1 MINEPTMAAAPV
13 QHAAIAE
20 LCNIT
25 KTYTVA
31 GGRELKV
38 LDQIDLAIHEGELLA
53 LLGQSGSGKSTLL
66 RCLTGLTTPTTGRV
80 LAYGKPLEGINP
92 NASIV
97 FQTFALYPWLT
108 VEQNVGVGL
117 MSKLMTREEK
127 EAAVEKAIVLIG
139 LDNYHDA
146 YPREISGGM
155 RQRVGI
161 ARALVA
167 EPKILCLDEAF
178 SALDVLTAEN
188 LRNEVVTL
196 WQQQEA
202 TTLKSIFM
210 VTHNIEEAVEM
221 ASRICV
227 LFPHPGRLGLVME
240 NKLAYPRV
248 PNDPEFQ
255 RLVKVIHETITMQ
268 ALPDIPPEPP
278 PVSGRPI
285 SRARTRMESIPTVPV
300 GRIIGLLS
308 ILQDHPDLDNI
319 YDIANEI
326 GTDFGETISLVK
338 AAEILE
344 FVNTPKDEVQFTELG
359 KNFIAADNETRPIIF
374 AEQVKKLRLFHI
386 ILGYLEVQSEV
397 DRETVLKDIATAL
410 PYENSEKILETMI
423 AWGRYA
429 GLMDFDANT
438 EMLMRPESE
447 NAEEEAEE
455 KKKRDEMQP

>member
-1 MINEPTMAAAPV
+1 MINEPSMVGAPV
-13 QHAAIAE
+13 QQSAIAE
-20 LCNIT
+20 LCNVT

-66 RCLTGLTTPTTGRV
+66 RCLTGLTSPTTGRV
-80 LAYGKPLEGINP
+80 VAYGKPLEGINP
-92 NASIV
+92 HASIV
-97 FQTFALYPWLT
+97 FQTFALYPWLS
-108 VEQNVGVGL
+108 VEQNVAVGL
-117 MSKLMTREEK
+117 MSKLVTRAEK
-127 EAAVEKAIVLIG
+127 EAAVDKAIDLIG

-196 WQQQEA
+196 WQKQA

-221 ASRICV
+221 ATRICV

-240 NKLAYPRV
+240 NKLDYPRN

-255 RLVKVIHETITMQ
+255 RLVKVIHETITLQ
-268 ALPDIPPEPP
+268 ALPDIPPEPL

-319 YDIANEI
+319 YDIADEI

-344 FVNTPKDEVQFTELG
+344 FVDTPKNAVRFTELG
-359 KNFIAADNETRPIIF
+359 KKFIAADSDTRPIIF

-386 ILGYLEVQSEV
+386 ILGYLEIQSEV
-397 DRETVLKDIATAL
+397 DGETVMKDIATAL

-429 GLMDFDANT
+429 GLLDYDTNT
-438 EMLMRPESE
+438 QMVMRPENDVE
-447 NAEEEAEE
+447 KEEEDE
-455 KKKRDEMQP
+455 KKKRDETQT

>member
-1 MINEPTMAAAPV
+1 MPTTTLTTSTAGPAI
-13 QHAAIAE
+13 QQSIIAE
-20 LCNIT
+20 LCNVT
-25 KTYTVA
+25 KTYGVA
-31 GGRELKV
+31 GGRQLKV
-38 LDQIDLAIHEGELLA
+38 LDQIDLAVHEGELLA

-66 RCLTGLTTPTTGRV
+66 RCLTGLAIPTSGRV
-80 LAYGKPLEGINP
+80 MTYGKILEGINP
-92 NASIV
+92 HASIV

-108 VEQNVGVGL
+108 VEQNVAVGL
-117 MSKLMTREEK
+117 MSKIMTRQEK
-127 EAAVEKAIVLIG
+127 EAAVEKAIDLIG
-139 LDNYHDA
+139 LNNYHDA

-196 WQQQEA
+196 WKEQA
-202 TTLKSIFM
+202 TSLKSIFM

-221 ASRICV
+221 ATRICV

-240 NKLAYPRV
+240 NNLAYPRN
-248 PNDPEFQ
+248 PHDQEFE
-255 RLVKVIHETITMQ
+255 RLVNVIHDTITMQ
-268 ALPDIPPEPP
+268 ALPDHPPEPA

-285 SRARTRMESIPTVPV
+285 SRARARLESIPTVPV
-300 GRIIGLLS
+300 GRILGLLS
-308 ILQDHPDLDNI
+308 ILQDHPELDNV

-326 GTDFGETISLVK
+326 GKDFGETISLVK

-344 FVNTPKDEVQFTELG
+344 FVDTPKDEVRFTELG
-359 KNFIAADNETRPIIF
+359 KKFIAADNDTRKEIF

-386 ILGYLEVQSEV
+386 ILGYLEIQEEI
-397 DRETVLKDIATAL
+397 DAETVMKDISTAL
-410 PYENSEKILETMI
+410 PYENAENVLQTMI

-429 GLMDFDANT
+429 GLMDYDANT
-438 EMLMRPESE
+438 EMLSRPEK
-447 NAEEEAEE
+447 EEEEE
-455 KKKRDEMQP
+455 KKEEAGVS

>member
-1 MINEPTMAAAPV
+1 MTTALKPSPSETPV
-13 QHAAIAE
+13 RRPVIAE

-25 KTYTVA
+25 KSYEVA

-66 RCLTGLTTPTTGRV
+66 RCLTGLTAPTSGRV
-80 LAYGKPLEGINP
+80 MAYDRVLTGINP
-92 NASIV
+92 HASIV

-108 VEQNVGVGL
+108 VEQNVAVGL
-117 MSKLMTREEK
+117 MSKLVSRAEK
-127 EAAVEKAIVLIG
+127 EAAIEKAIDLIG
-139 LDNYHDA
+139 LNNYHDA

-188 LRNEVVTL
+188 LRNEVITL
-196 WQQQEA
+196 WQEQEA
-202 TTLKSIFM
+202 TSLKSIFM

-221 ASRICV
+221 ATRICV

-240 NKLAYPRV
+240 NNLAYPRN
-248 PNDPEFQ
+248 PNDPEFE
-255 RLVKVIHETITMQ
+255 RLVNVIHETITMQ
-268 ALPDIPPEPP
+268 ALPDHPPEPG

-285 SRARTRMESIPTVPV
+285 SRARSRMESIPTVPV
-300 GRIIGLLS
+300 GRVLGLLS
-308 ILQDHPDLDNI
+308 ILRDDPELDNI

-326 GTDFGETISLVK
+326 GKDFGETISLVK
-338 AAEILE
+338 AAEVLE
-344 FVNTPKDEVQFTELG
+344 FVNTPKDEVRFTELG
-359 KNFIAADNETRPIIF
+359 KKFVDADPDTQKQIF
-374 AEQVKKLRLFHI
+374 AEQVRKLRLFHI
-386 ILGYLEVQSEV
+386 ILAYLEVQEEI
-397 DRETVLKDIATAL
+397 DRETVMKDISTAL
-410 PYENSEKILETMI
+410 PYENPEKILETMV

-429 GLMDFDANT
+429 GLMDYDTNT
-438 EMLMRPESE
+438 EMVTRPE
-447 NAEEEAEE
+447 EEEKEE
-455 KKKRDEMQP
+455 EEREKEAVS

>member
-1 MINEPTMAAAPV
+1 MTTALKPSPSETPV
-13 QHAAIAE
+13 RRPVIAE

-25 KTYTVA
+25 KTYEVA

-66 RCLTGLTTPTTGRV
+66 RCLTGLTAPTSGRV
-80 LAYGKPLEGINP
+80 MAYDRVLTGINP
-92 NASIV
+92 HASIV

-108 VEQNVGVGL
+108 VEQNVAVGL
-117 MSKLMTREEK
+117 MSKLVSRAEK
-127 EAAVEKAIVLIG
+127 EAAVEKAIDLIG
-139 LDNYHDA
+139 LNNYHDA

-188 LRNEVVTL
+188 LRNEVITL
-196 WQQQEA
+196 WQEQEA
-202 TTLKSIFM
+202 TSLKSIFM

-221 ASRICV
+221 ATRICV

-240 NKLAYPRV
+240 NNLAYPRN

-255 RLVKVIHETITMQ
+255 RLVNVIHETITMQ
-268 ALPDIPPEPP
+268 ALPDHPPEPA

-285 SRARTRMESIPTVPV
+285 SRARSRMESIPTVPV
-300 GRIIGLLS
+300 GRVLGLLS
-308 ILQDHPDLDNI
+308 ILRDDPELDNI

-326 GTDFGETISLVK
+326 GKDFGETISLVK

-344 FVNTPKDEVQFTELG
+344 FVDTPKDEVRFTELG
-359 KNFIAADNETRPIIF
+359 KKFVDADPDTQKQIF
-374 AEQVKKLRLFHI
+374 AEQVRKLRLFHI
-386 ILGYLEVQSEV
+386 ILAYLEVQEEI
-397 DRETVLKDIATAL
+397 DRETVMKDISTAL
-410 PYENSEKILETMI
+410 PYENPEKILETMV

-429 GLMDFDANT
+429 GLLDYDTNT
-438 EMLMRPESE
+438 EMVTRPE
-447 NAEEEAEE
+447 EEEKEE
-455 KKKRDEMQP
+455 VEREKEAVG

>member
-1 MINEPTMAAAPV
+1 MTTALKPSSTKIAARGSV
-13 QHAAIAE
+13 MAE
-20 LCNIT
+20 LCHIT
-25 KTYTVA
+25 KSFSVA

-66 RCLTGLTTPTTGRV
+66 RCLTGLTAPTTGRV
-80 LAYGKPLEGINP
+80 IAYEKVLDGINP
-92 NASIV
+92 DAAIV

-117 MSKLMTREEK
+117 MSKKLLTREEK
-127 EAAVEKAIVLIG
+127 AAAVDKAIDLIG
-139 LDNYHDA
+139 LNNYHDA

-196 WQQQEA
+196 WKEQA
-202 TTLKSIFM
+202 TSLKSIFM

-221 ASRICV
+221 ATRICV

-240 NKLAYPRV
+240 NNLAYPRN
-248 PNDPEFQ
+248 PHDAEFEQ
-255 RLVKVIHETITMQ
+255 LVKVIHETIRMQ
-268 ALPDIPPEPP
+268 ALPDLPPEAA
-278 PVSGRPI
+278 PVSGRPV
-285 SRARTRMESIPTVPV
+285 SRARARLESIPTVPV
-300 GRIIGLLS
+300 GRVLGLLS
-308 ILQDHPDLDNI
+308 ILQDHPELDNI

-326 GTDFGETISLVK
+326 GKEYSETISLLK

-344 FVNTPKDEVQFTELG
+344 FVDTPKDEVRFTELG
-359 KNFIAADNETRPIIF
+359 KKFINADSDTRKQIF
-374 AEQVKKLRLFHI
+374 AEQVRKLRLFHI
-386 ILGYLEVQSEV
+386 ILAYLEVQEEI
-397 DRETVLKDIATAL
+397 DRETVMKDIATAL
-410 PYENSEKILETMI
+410 PYENPEKILETMI

-429 GLMDFDANT
+429 ALMDYDTNT
-438 EMLMRPESE
+438 EMVIRPEKE
-447 NAEEEAEE
+447 EEEEEA
-455 KKKRDEMQP
+455 KDEQK

>member
-1 MINEPTMAAAPV
+1 MTTALKPSPSETPV
-13 QHAAIAE
+13 RRPVIAE

-25 KTYTVA
+25 KSYEVA

-66 RCLTGLTTPTTGRV
+66 RCLTGLTAPTSGRV
-80 LAYGKPLEGINP
+80 MAYDRVLTGINP
-92 NASIV
+92 HASIV

-108 VEQNVGVGL
+108 VEQNVAVGL
-117 MSKLMTREEK
+117 MSKLVSRAEK
-127 EAAVEKAIVLIG
+127 EAAIEKAIDLIG
-139 LDNYHDA
+139 LNNYHDA

-188 LRNEVVTL
+188 LRNEVITL
-196 WQQQEA
+196 WQEQEA
-202 TTLKSIFM
+202 TSLKSIFM

-221 ASRICV
+221 ATRICV

-240 NKLAYPRV
+240 NNLAYPRN

-255 RLVKVIHETITMQ
+255 RLVNVIHETITMQ
-268 ALPDIPPEPP
+268 ALPDHPPEPG

-285 SRARTRMESIPTVPV
+285 SRARSRMESIPTVPV
-300 GRIIGLLS
+300 GRVLGLLS
-308 ILQDHPDLDNI
+308 ILRDDPELDNI

-326 GTDFGETISLVK
+326 GKDFGETISLVK

-344 FVNTPKDEVQFTELG
+344 FVNTPKDEVRFTELG
-359 KNFIAADNETRPIIF
+359 KKFVDADPDTQKQIF
-374 AEQVKKLRLFHI
+374 AEQVRKLRLFHI
-386 ILGYLEVQSEV
+386 ILAYLEVQEEI
-397 DRETVLKDIATAL
+397 DRETVMKDISTAL
-410 PYENSEKILETMI
+410 PYENPEKILETMV

-429 GLMDFDANT
+429 GLMDYDTNT
-438 EMLMRPESE
+438 EMVTRPE
-447 NAEEEAEE
+447 EEEKEE
-455 KKKRDEMQP
+455 EEREKEAVS